1 MDLLIAE
8 NISKK
13 YLAKPV
19 LEDLSISLVEGKIYG
34 LLGPNASGKTTLM
47 KIIAGLVQPTGGSIR
62 VLGERIGVTSKG
74 AVSFM
79 PTVNHLPKW
88 MRVKGCVRFFA
99 DSFPDFNREKAEEII
114 SKMGLKGEEK
124 TGELSTGMLGRLKL
138 ALTLSREAKLYVLD
152 EPLNGLD
159 PVSREKV
166 LEMMVSASRE
176 DVSILLSSHLINE
189 LENILD
195 EVIFLDQGK
204 VILAGNAEDFRQER
218 NKSID
223 ALYREVYSND

>member
-1 MDLLIAE
+1 
-8 NISKK
+8 
-13 YLAKPV
+13 
-19 LEDLSISLVEGKIYG
+19 
-34 LLGPNASGKTTLM
+34 M
-47 KIIAGLVQPTGGSIR
+47 KIIAGLVQPTGGNIR

-79 PTVNHLPKW
+79 PTVSHLPKW
-88 MRVKGCVRFFA
+88 MRVKACVGFFA
-99 DSFPDFNREKAEEII
+99 DSFPDFDREKAEEII

-138 ALTLSREAKLYVLD
+138 ALTLSRQAKLYVLD

-176 DVSILLSSHLINE
+176 DVSILISSHLINE

-195 EVIFLDQGK
+195 EVIFLDHGK
-204 VILAGNAEDFRQER
+204 VVLAGNAENFRQER

-223 ALYREVYSND
+223 ALYREVYGND